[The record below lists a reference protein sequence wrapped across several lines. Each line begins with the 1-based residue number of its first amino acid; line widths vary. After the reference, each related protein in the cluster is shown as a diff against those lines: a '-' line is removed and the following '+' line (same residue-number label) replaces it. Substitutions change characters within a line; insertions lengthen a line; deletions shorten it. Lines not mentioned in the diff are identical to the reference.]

1 MLREFAAVTLALAC
15 VAGVAR
21 AQEADVDHYREGQRL
36 FAERK
41 IEEALNHFV
50 KADALVPNEPLIHSW
65 IGACLN
71 ELGRYAEAQQALERA
86 FALLQ
91 EGQRLIAEAG
101 GKVPPIDVGYY
112 TLLSGIQMN
121 RKDFLGAVAT
131 INAYKFD
138 DDGSET
144 ATRIKQALD
153 QARQLLK
160 AKLVAAAVDCLR
172 AGDIACGRKSLEQ
185 ADVLHGGA
193 APVLESLARETLAL
207 AERAPAETDQ
217 EAAARLEAFDKAIEI
232 ARFWVELAGPA
243 VMPAQR
249 HLAKTLA
256 ATKRREGYEEAVRIL
271 TALRD
276 APGAEQAHEGS
287 LHLDLAL
294 AYAGLEQWDRL
305 VESATA
311 YVNHDPDD
319 PLGQGYCIRSYGQF
333 KLNKFQETVEDGKRC
348 KNPDGTPR
356 ALAYVDTCEQYLAKQ
371 QANKAAAR
379 EEDLKRRC
387 THLAERV
394 RWACSPLG
402 EVPIEDLVDVLADFQ
417 DGQAGCMQYLDPT
430 SVSALCE
437 VGARIAS
444 NPLNLSTQTR
454 DELEVLRGH
463 IKKLLSVCKPA
474 LTASQ
479 AGGVEGGLAKVES
492 ALERPH

>member
-1 MLREFAAVTLALAC
+1 MAIGLALA
-15 VAGVAR
+15 AGAAG

-41 IEEALNHFV
+41 VEQALDHFR

-71 ELGRYAEAQQALERA
+71 ELGRWAEAKQSLERA

-91 EGQRLIAEAG
+91 EGQRLVAEAG
-101 GKVPPIDVGYY
+101 GNVPPIAVGYY
-112 TLLSGIQMN
+112 TLLAGIQMN
-121 RKDFLGAVAT
+121 LKDFRGAVET
-131 INAYKFD
+131 IDAYKLE

-144 ATRIKQALD
+144 ATSTKQALD
-153 QARQLLK
+153 AARQLIK
-160 AKLVAAAVDCLR
+160 AKLVAAGVECLR
-172 AGDIACGRKSLEQ
+172 GGDVACGRASFAQ
-185 ADVLHGGA
+185 ADALHGGA
-193 APVLESLARETLAL
+193 ASVLESLARETLAL
-207 AERAPAETDQ
+207 AERAPAETDRD
-217 EAAARLEAFDKAIEI
+217 AAARDELFSKAIEI
-232 ARFWVELAGPA
+232 ARFWGEIAGPEA
-243 VMPAQR
+243 TVPRR
-249 HLAKTLA
+249 HLAKALA
-256 ATKRREGYEEAVRIL
+256 ATKRKEGYEEAVTIL
-271 TALRD
+271 AALRD
-276 APGAEQAHEGS
+276 APGGEKVHEGS
-287 LHLDLAL
+287 IHLDLAL

-305 VESATA
+305 IQSATA
-311 YVNHDPDD
+311 YVEHDPND

-333 KLNKFQETVEDGKRC
+333 KLNKYQETVDDGKRC

-356 ALAYVDTCEQYLAKQ
+356 ALAYVDSCEQFLAKQ
-371 QANKAAAR
+371 QANKIAAR
-379 EEDLKRRC
+379 EADLKRRC

-402 EVPIEDLVDVLADFQ
+402 EVPIEDLVDVLADFRADQ
-417 DGQAGCMQYLDPT
+417 GQCSAYLDPT

-437 VGARIAS
+437 VGARVAS

-454 DELEVLRGH
+454 EELETLRGH
-463 IKKLLSVCKPA
+463 IKKVLNECKPA